1 MTGIS
6 IEFRCRC
13 NTGIVSKGRLLAV
26 GALGH
31 DNSHPALLYSGCADL
46 SISAAHLSAAQISAA
61 YGCGGLCAP
70 IGNDL
75 ERDNDESPDRPP
87 GELME
92 HTNLRH
98 ERGASVLYLGTEAP
112 QSFLMMWTPRGR
124 TPW

>member
-6 IEFRCRC
+6 IDFRCRC

-46 SISAAHLSAAQISAA
+46 SISAAHISAAQISAA
-61 YGCGGLCAP
+61 YGWGGLCAP

-87 GELME
+87 GADG
-92 HTNLRH
+92 TH
-98 ERGASVLYLGTEAP
+98 ESSPRKRSFGPMLGD
-112 QSFLMMWTPRGR
+112 
-124 TPW
+124 